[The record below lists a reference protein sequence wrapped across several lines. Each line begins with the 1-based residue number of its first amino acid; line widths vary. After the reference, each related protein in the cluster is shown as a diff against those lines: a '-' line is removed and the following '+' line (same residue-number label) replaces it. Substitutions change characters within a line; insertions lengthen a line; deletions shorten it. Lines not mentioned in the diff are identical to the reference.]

1 MKLKDL
7 KYIIFEELRAL
18 KKQKLIKESKQ
29 MLNEVEISCCKAA
42 TFNAECCGEKR
53 KQCCELD
60 AEHGRGAS
68 GCCEKFIPGGG
79 TPRFVRR
86 EM

>member
-1 MKLKDL
+1 MNKNRLKNV
-7 KYIIFEELRAL
+7 
-18 KKQKLIKESKQ
+18 IKEEIRKIQ
-29 MLNEVEISCCKAA
+29 KMNLMEVEIPCCNHGAGFNATCCGDARRDCCKID
-42 TFNAECCGEKR
+42 NKYGM
-53 KQCCELD
+53 
-60 AEHGRGAS
+60 GMS